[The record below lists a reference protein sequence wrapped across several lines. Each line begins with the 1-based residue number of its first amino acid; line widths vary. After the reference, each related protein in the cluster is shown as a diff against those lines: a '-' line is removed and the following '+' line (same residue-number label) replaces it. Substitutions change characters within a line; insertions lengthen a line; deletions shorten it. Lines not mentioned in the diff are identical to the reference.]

1 MRLLTVIVLAWCNS
15 AYTLGDRLLLQI
27 NNHSYTQ
34 RQLEAHTLVREALR
48 VVQQYDA
55 AAIISAQ
62 GWRGLL
68 DLFREDMLILLE
80 LERYDR
86 YRPSPEDVETAK
98 RYVLQKQT
106 ALQAEFVR
114 LGIDDNMFTELIVVN
129 LKINSYRRT
138 QAKKTA
144 ATKPRWLQ
152 KLEQRNF
159 VRFYRSSSIWMP
171 IYPPRRSSAER

>member
-1 MRLLTVIVLAWCNS
+1 MRLPTILVLAQCIS

-34 RQLEAHTLVREALR
+34 RQLEAHTLIREALQ
-48 VVQQYDA
+48 VAQQSDA
-55 AAIISAQ
+55 ATIISTQ
-62 GWRGLL
+62 RWRSLL

-86 YRPSPEDVETAK
+86 YRPSSEDVELAK
-98 RYVLQKQT
+98 RYVLQKQVVQ
-106 ALQAEFVR
+106 QAEFVR
-114 LGIDDNMFTELIVVN
+114 LAIDDNMFTELIVVN
-129 LKINSYRRT
+129 LKINSYRRA
-138 QAKKTA
+138 QAKKTT

-159 VRFYRSSSIWMP
+159 VRFYRGSSMWMP
-171 IYPPRRSSAER
+171 IYPQPRGSAER

>member
-1 MRLLTVIVLAWCNS
+1 MRLPIILVLAQCIS

-34 RQLEAHTLVREALR
+34 RQLEAHTLIREALR
-48 VVQQYDA
+48 VVQQSDA
-55 AAIISAQ
+55 ATIISTQ
-62 GWRGLL
+62 RWRSLL

-86 YRPSPEDVETAK
+86 YRPSSEDVELAK
-98 RYVLQKQT
+98 RYVLQKQ
-106 ALQAEFVR
+106 AVQQAEFVR
-114 LGIDDNMFTELIVVN
+114 LGIDENMFTELIVVN
-129 LKINSYRRT
+129 LKINSYRRA
-138 QAKKTA
+138 QEKKTT

-159 VRFYRSSSIWMP
+159 VRFYRGSSMWMP
-171 IYPPRRSSAER
+171 IYPQQRGSAER